1 MPTLTIIGI
10 AALSFELGY
19 LTGLFQALKTLKKE
33 LAKAEAEALKA
44 IEEAQK
50 TSMQ

>member
-1 MPTLTIIGI
+1 MPTLTIVGI
-10 AALSFELGY
+10 VVLAFLLGY
-19 LTGLFQALKTLKKE
+19 LTGLFQSARMLKKE